1 MSSPTSGRLK
11 TMSDWTELV
20 KKTTPPPAEKYP
32 ILKLPEGEH
41 QIKFLTDSPRI
52 INTTTLDGK
61 PVQKAIFDVEL
72 VEDGQKYAL
81 FTAVAGPSSLFGQIA
96 ALKKTHKTLV
106 NLTVKI
112 KALGSGRERRY
123 YISV

>member
-1 MSSPTSGRLK
+1 
-11 TMSDWTELV
+11 
-20 KKTTPPPAEKYP
+20 
-32 ILKLPEGEH
+32 LKLPEGEH

-52 INTTTLDGK
+52 IDSTSLDGK

-81 FTAVAGPSSLFGQIA
+81 FTTVAGSSSLFGQIA
-96 ALKKTHKTLV
+96 ELKKTHKTLIG
-106 NLTVKI
+106 LTVKI
-112 KALGSGRERRY
+112 KALGSGKEKRY